1 MKRTGRQS
9 GPMQRGFSLVE
20 LIIVIVIL
28 GILGSSLALLVRGPV
43 LAYFDGVRRA
53 QLVEVADT
61 ASRRLQRELEGAVPN
76 SVRVSTSGTVQFL
89 EFTPISD
96 AGRYRAAT
104 SAGNE
109 PGGTN
114 ALDVTDPNAS
124 SFQVL
129 DAPVTVPAN
138 AQLVIYNLG
147 SGYTGYDLY
156 AGANRRAVTTATGSA
171 QTINFT
177 STGAALGADSPDRHF
192 FLVTT
197 PVSYV
202 CTPNAAGTGTL
213 YRYSGYALQA
223 AQPSS
228 AGSAPL
234 SAASASLVLDKVSAC
249 TFSVSSAVLAD
260 ADSVAVTLQLADS
273 SSAGEVVSLYT
284 QVYLGSTP

>member
-1 MKRTGRQS
+1 MKRMVRRGDAR
-9 GPMQRGFSLVE
+9 PARQRGFSLVE

-43 LAYFDGVRRA
+43 IAYFDGVRRA

-61 ASRRLQRELEGAVPN
+61 AVRRLQRELEGAVPN
-76 SVRVSTSGTVQFL
+76 SVRATTSGTTQFL

-109 PGGTN
+109 PSGTN
-114 ALDVTDPNAS
+114 ILDVTDPTDT

-129 DAPVTVPAN
+129 DAPVTVPTG

-147 SGYTGYDLY
+147 TGYTGYDLY
-156 AGANRRAVTTATGSA
+156 AGANRRAVTTAAGSA
-171 QTINFT
+171 STITFT
-177 STGAALGADSPDRHF
+177 GTGAAIGADSPDRRF
-192 FLVTT
+192 YLVTT

-202 CTPNAAGTGTL
+202 CAPNAAGTGTL

-223 AQPSS
+223 TQPSS
-228 AGSAPL
+228 TSR
-234 SAASASLVLDKVSAC
+234 
-249 TFSVSSAVLAD
+249 
-260 ADSVAVTLQLADS
+260 
-273 SSAGEVVSLYT
+273 
-284 QVYLGSTP
+284 